1 MSVTKYDLV
10 DMIDMSKI
18 DPRIKKLLEHKPQTD
33 PYRRYTILSYQ
44 LAGIGKS
51 MRYSMIYPDQKK
63 AHIDYLKTELSDLLI
78 QTIIFA
84 KLYDLDVN
92 ELLQLGI
99 ERLEEFKK
107 HGNYEEK

>member
-1 MSVTKYDLV
+1 
-10 DMIDMSKI
+10 MSKI
-18 DPRIKKLLEHKPQTD
+18 NSRIEKLLEDKPQND

-51 MRYSMIYPDQKK
+51 MRYSMIYPEQKQ

-84 KLYDLDVN
+84 KLFNLDTN
-92 ELLQLGI
+92 DLLQLGLD
-99 ERLEEFKK
+99 RLDEFKK
-107 HGNYEEK
+107 HSNYVE